1 MSHFTKIKTRLIKKE
16 HLIKALQD
24 LGHNV
29 TDGKVQIRGYEGQK
43 TDVDIMIPTGNEGY
57 EIGFKKEGDS
67 YNLVADWWGIEN
79 ITPED
84 LLKQVQQK
92 YAYHAV
98 RERME
103 EQGFELI
110 EEENEE
116 DNTIHLTLR
125 RAGYKKTV

>member
-1 MSHFTKIKTRLIKKE
+1 VSHFTKIKTRLIKKE
-16 HLIKALQD
+16 HLMKALQD
-24 LGHNV
+24 LGYNV
-29 TDGKVQIRGYEGQK
+29 NDGKVHIKGFNGQE
-43 TDVDIMIPTGNEGY
+43 TEVDLMISTGNKGFD
-57 EIGFKKEGDS
+57 IGFKKEGDS
-67 YNLVADWWGIEN
+67 FTLIADWWGIED
-79 ITPED
+79 TTSED
-84 LLKQVQQK
+84 FLKQVQQK

-125 RAGYKKTV
+125 RAG

>member
-16 HLIKALQD
+16 LLIKALLE
-24 LGHNV
+24 LGYNV
-29 TDGKVQIRGYEGQK
+29 NDGKVYIRGYNSQE
-43 TDVDIMIPTGNEGY
+43 TEVDVMISTGNKGY
-57 EIGFKKEGDS
+57 DIGFKKEGDS
-67 YNLVADWWGIEN
+67 YNLIADWYGIKD
-79 ITPED
+79 IQPETF
-84 LLKQVQQK
+84 LKQVQQK

-125 RAGYKKTV
+125 RAVY